1 MFFHRSTES
10 IYHLFK
16 RANASWNYH
25 GVDHSVR
32 PTLTFRGTVKLHGTN
47 AGIRIEGVGKKPV
60 GLARSRAVTVNSD
73 NCGFAMFLESIPQ
86 EVFDRLYT
94 DLVGKDTRTEGLPL
108 TVFGEWCGSGVQG
121 GVALS
126 QVKKHFVIF
135 AAAFDHPEKDPSL
148 ADDQQANLLY
158 VPIKDDVHFNDKN
171 IYNIGQIPRYF
182 VDIDFSKGNQDDL
195 VEELTKLV
203 EEVEAECPWAKQM
216 FDVSGVGEG
225 LVFERAD
232 NPANSFWTFK
242 IKGEK
247 HAVRQGRDRN
257 RVVAIDVEKVE
268 NVSQCVD
275 IILTE
280 NRMLQMMTDNNFD
293 YDPKNIGPF
302 LKAVC
307 VDCVKEEIDVVVENG
322 LEWSDVQK
330 VVQTRARNWFLT
342 KSRGGE

>member
-10 IYHLFK
+10 IYHMFK
-16 RANASWNYH
+16 RANASWNYK
-25 GVDHSVR
+25 GVDHAAR
-32 PTLTFRGTVKLHGTN
+32 PTMKFQGTVKLHGTN
-47 AGIRIEGVGKKPV
+47 AGIRMTGVGQKPTA
-60 GLARSRAVTVNSD
+60 LARGRALSVNSD
-73 NCGFAMFLESIPQ
+73 NYGFAMFLESVPQ
-86 EVFDRLYT
+86 EVFDELYT
-94 DLVGKDTRTEGLPL
+94 KITNEETRGRTL
-108 TVFGEWCGSGVQG
+108 TVFAEWCGSGVQG

-126 QVKKHFVIF
+126 QVKKHLVIF
-135 AAAFDHPEKDPSL
+135 AAAFDNDEFDPSVPE
-148 ADDQQANLLY
+148 DHQANLKY
-158 VPIKDDVHFNDKN
+158 VPINNIHFNDRN

-203 EEVEAECPWAKQM
+203 DAVEAECPWAKQM

-225 LVFERAD
+225 LVFEAVD
-232 NPANSFWTFK
+232 DPANSFWTFK

-280 NRMLQMMTDNNFD
+280 NRMQQMVDDNKFD
-293 YDPKNIGPF
+293 FDPRNIGPF

-307 VDCVKEEIDVVVENG
+307 VDCVKEEIDVIVENG
-322 LEWSDVQK
+322 LEWDDVQK

-342 KSRGGE
+342 KSRGGEQ

>member
-10 IYHLFK
+10 IYHMFK
-16 RANASWNYH
+16 RANASWNYD
-25 GVDHSVR
+25 GVDHAAR
-32 PTLTFRGTVKLHGTN
+32 PTIRFQGTVKLHGTN
-47 AGIRIEGVGKKPV
+47 AGIRLLGVGQKPIPV
-60 GLARSRAVTVNSD
+60 GRTRALSVNND
-73 NCGFAMFLESIPQ
+73 NYGFAMFLESVPQ
-86 EVFDRLYT
+86 EVFDEMYT
-94 DLVGKDTRTEGLPL
+94 NITYEDTRGRPL
-108 TVFGEWCGSGVQG
+108 TVFAEWCGAGVQG

-126 QVKKHFVIF
+126 QVKKHLVIF
-135 AAAFDHPEKDPSL
+135 GAAFDNDEINPNLSEE
-148 ADDQQANLLY
+148 QQQRLKY

-171 IYNIGQIPRYF
+171 IYNIGQIPKYF

-203 EEVEAECPWAKQM
+203 EAVEAECPWAKQM

-225 LVFERAD
+225 LVFESTEQ
-232 NPANSFWTFK
+232 PASAFWTFK

-280 NRMLQMMTDNNFD
+280 NRMQQMVDDNKFD
-293 YDPKNIGPF
+293 FDPRNIGPF

-307 VDCVKEEIDVVVENG
+307 VDCVKEEIDVIVENG
-322 LEWSDVQK
+322 LEWDDVQK

>member
-10 IYHLFK
+10 IYHMFK
-16 RANASWNYH
+16 RAGASWNYY
-25 GVDHSVR
+25 GVDHSAR
-32 PTLTFRGTVKLHGTN
+32 PKKKFCGTAKLHGTN
-47 AGIRIEGVGKKPV
+47 AGIRLLGAGKKAI
-60 GLARSRAVTVNSD
+60 GLARSREVTVNND
-73 NCGFAMFLESIPQ
+73 NCGFAMFLESVPQ
-86 EVFDRLYT
+86 EVFDSLYM
-94 DLVGKDTRTEGLPL
+94 DLVYEDPRGRPL

-135 AAAFDHPEKDPSL
+135 AVAFDNDEFDPNVPE
-148 ADDQQANLLY
+148 DQQANLKY
-158 VPIKDDVHFNDKN
+158 VPFSRNLHFNDHN
-171 IYNIGQIPRYF
+171 IYNIGQIPDYT
-182 VDIDFSKGNQDDL
+182 VEIDFSLGNQDEL
-195 VEELTKLV
+195 VEKLTKLV

-216 FDVSGVGEG
+216 FGVSGVGEG
-225 LVFERAD
+225 LVFSSAED
-232 NPANSFWTFK
+232 PANSFWTFK

-280 NRMLQMMTDNNFD
+280 NRMMQMVNDNQFTF
-293 YDPKNIGPF
+293 DPKNIGPF

-307 VDCVKEEIDVVVENG
+307 VDCVKEEIDVIVENG